1 MSIDRISLG
10 DIARIK
16 KTLSPRDA
24 ATWNAIL
31 DLVGL
36 PLEMAVSEVGPQP
49 EEVKVPSKEQVVH
62 QLADTDKEPLDT
74 TPQTASPQPVFAPTG
89 AISIKHVG
97 SFVRRPEWS
106 TDGRKLAE
114 CDEVRPGP
122 SVPTLFSPRQER
134 SLITAIAIALAETG
148 ELDEERVVEQVARGE
163 PLVKIPRRL
172 RPTSHFGVQL
182 LVDRGPRLEP
192 LRDDQ
197 RTLRTALLRTV
208 GVHRI
213 QVLRFAN
220 FPDRVGPRT
229 PRTWRRYAPPA
240 SGTVVL
246 VITDLGLGW
255 LGAMERAHSF
265 DDWTDWADRVRS
277 AGAHPV
283 ALVPHGPRHWPR
295 SLQRRL
301 RLVHWDRTTSVG
313 SVRGAAAFKGA
324 RT

>member
-1 MSIDRISLG
+1 MSIDRTSLG

-16 KTLSPRDA
+16 KTLSPQGA

-31 DLVGL
+31 DLLGL
-36 PLEMAVSEVGPQP
+36 PLEMPASEAGPQP
-49 EEVKVPSKEQVVH
+49 GKVEVPSKGEVVRP
-62 QLADTDKEPLDT
+62 LPDTDKPPLET
-74 TPQTASPQPVFAPTG
+74 KPQTAAPQPVFAPTG
-89 AISIKHVG
+89 AISIKHLG

-106 TDGRKLAE
+106 SDGRRLAE
-114 CDEVRPGP
+114 YDEVRPAP

-134 SLITAIAIALAETG
+134 SLITAIALALAETG
-148 ELDEERVVEQVARGE
+148 ELDEERVAEQVARGE
-163 PLVKIPRRL
+163 PLTRIPRRL

-197 RTLRTALLRTV
+197 RTLRNALLRTV

-213 QVLRFAN
+213 QMLRFAN
-220 FPDRVGPRT
+220 FPDRVGPGT
-229 PRTWRRYAPPA
+229 PRTWRRYVPPA

-246 VITDLGLGW
+246 VITDLGLGR
-255 LGAMERAHSF
+255 LGAMERTHSF
-265 DDWTDWADRVRS
+265 DDWTDWAGRVRS

-295 SLQRRL
+295 SLRRHL

-313 SVRGAAAFKGA
+313 SVRAATAFKGA
-324 RT
+324 PT

>member
-1 MSIDRISLG
+1 MNIDRISLA

-16 KTLSPRDA
+16 KTLIPGDA

-31 DLVGL
+31 ELVGL
-36 PLEMAVSEVGPQP
+36 PLQMASSEAGSQP
-49 EEVKVPSKEQVVH
+49 EEVKVPVMEQVISELV
-62 QLADTDKEPLDT
+62 DIDREPVDI
-74 TPQTASPQPVFAPTG
+74 ASRDAQPQPVFAPTG
-89 AISIKHVG
+89 AISIRHMG
-97 SFVRRPEWS
+97 SSIRRPDWS
-106 TDGRKLAE
+106 SDGGKLAE
-114 CDEVRPGP
+114 RPEERPGP
-122 SVPTLFSPRQER
+122 RVPTLFAPRQER
-134 SLITAIAIALAETG
+134 SLLTAIAIALAETG

-163 PLVKIPRRL
+163 PLVSIPRRL

-182 LVDRGPRLEP
+182 LVDRGPRLES

-197 RTLRTALLRTV
+197 RSLRDALLRTV

-220 FPDRVGPRT
+220 FPDRVGPGT
-229 PRTWRRYAPPA
+229 PRTWRRYALPA
-240 SGTVVL
+240 AGTVVL

-255 LGAMERAHSF
+255 LGTMESKHSF
-265 DDWTDWADRVRS
+265 DDWIKWAGRVRS

-295 SLQRRL
+295 SLQRHL

-313 SVRGAAAFKGA
+313 SVRGAAATKGL
-324 RT
+324 RS